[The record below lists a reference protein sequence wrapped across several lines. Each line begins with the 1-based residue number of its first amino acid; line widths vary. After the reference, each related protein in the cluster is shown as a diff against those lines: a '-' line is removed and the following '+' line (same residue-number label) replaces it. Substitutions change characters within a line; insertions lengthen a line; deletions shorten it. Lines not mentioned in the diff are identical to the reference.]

1 MNFTFQALLLTNTSA
16 NPDWEFFK
24 IIISVLTGFIP
35 AFLGEP
41 VKIYFTNKSKK
52 KNLRKALY
60 REIVLI
66 YDNLFQALVAVE
78 EKGIEINLSKV
89 VNGDFDCYKYAKSE
103 MALFYQMDEA
113 SLINKF
119 YSNVH
124 LLNQED
130 GDRSNMDKHIMLA
143 KLIILQMESLIIN
156 QQFDRE
162 LLLAVSGGLGC
173 KNRLRNIIRGKLN
186 AGEVTGT
193 LKSKKA

>member
-1 MNFTFQALLLTNTSA
+1 
-16 NPDWEFFK
+16 
-24 IIISVLTGFIP
+24 
-35 AFLGEP
+35 
-41 VKIYFTNKSKK
+41 
-52 KNLRKALY
+52 
-60 REIVLI
+60 
-66 YDNLFQALVAVE
+66 
-78 EKGIEINLSKV
+78 
-89 VNGDFDCYKYAKSE
+89 
-103 MALFYQMDEA
+103 MDEA